1 MRLLNIFSKK
11 PLKRIEL
18 KAHSKNSKFR
28 IRASRTG
35 GINAAIH
42 PLRGLTFNT
51 KHGIRASKTFKGLTL
66 GFQGGNSIVR
76 GRWSSKNGL
85 LNLNLSKSGFTLS
98 SKNEYGT
105 YNISK
110 PNRSSFKFA
119 GVQLRG
125 KKAAP
130 LAAFFFLSTIGDLL
144 LPPLFR
150 LLGFL
155 FRAVGYLLLLAIKIL
170 INISIILLRVF
181 AVIYH
186 LILFVM
192 IDVPKQIINN
202 LSQKEIVDDSDESE
216 VKINKDQSFEDDKST
231 VNGLNERLESYSR
244 NYSEIT
250 IFEKIKKIVLA
261 FVGFGLACFGVIGIF
276 LSFAGFLSFATGEGS
291 LDGGTIIMAVV
302 SVCSFILGRRLL
314 KPLFEMI
321 RHKKDY
327 DLKKILEEK
336 IEITKKNQSPK

>member
-1 MRLLNIFSKK
+1 MRLLNIFKKK
-11 PLKRIEL
+11 PFKRIEL
-18 KAHSKNSKFR
+18 KVHSKDSKTR

-51 KHGIRASKTFKGLTL
+51 KHGMRVSKTFKGLTL
-66 GFQGGNSIVR
+66 GVQGKSSVVR
-76 GRWSSKNGL
+76 GRWTSKNGL
-85 LNLNLSKSGFTLS
+85 FNLNLSKSGFTFS
-98 SKNEYGT
+98 SKSEYGT

-110 PNRSSFKFA
+110 PNRSSFKFG

-130 LAAFFFLSTIGDLL
+130 LAGFFFLMTIGEVVMMPIL
-144 LPPLFR
+144 R
-150 LLGFL
+150 FL
-155 FRAVGYLLLLAIKIL
+155 FNAVRYLILLSINIL
-170 INISIILLRVF
+170 IYILTILLK
-181 AVIYH
+181 AIPVIYY
-186 LILFVM
+186 LILFLI
-192 IDVPKQIINN
+192 IDVPKQVINN
-202 LSQKEIVDDSDESE
+202 VSQKETVDHSDESE

-276 LSFAGFLSFATGEGS
+276 LSFAGFLSFATGEES

-336 IEITKKNQSPK
+336 IEITNEIQSSK

>member
-1 MRLLNIFSKK
+1 MRLLNIFKKK
-11 PLKRIEL
+11 PFKRIEL
-18 KAHSKNSKFR
+18 KVHSKDSKTR

-51 KHGIRASKTFKGLTL
+51 KHGMRVSKTFKGLTL
-66 GFQGGNSIVR
+66 GVQGKSSVVR
-76 GRWSSKNGL
+76 GRWTSKNGL
-85 LNLNLSKSGFTLS
+85 FNLNLSKSGFTFS
-98 SKNEYGT
+98 SKSEYGT

-110 PNRSSFKFA
+110 PNRSSFKFG

-130 LAAFFFLSTIGDLL
+130 LAGFFFLMTIGEVVMMPIL
-144 LPPLFR
+144 R
-150 LLGFL
+150 FL
-155 FRAVGYLLLLAIKIL
+155 FNAVRYLILLSINIL
-170 INISIILLRVF
+170 IYILTILLK
-181 AVIYH
+181 AIPVIYY
-186 LILFVM
+186 LILFLI
-192 IDVPKQIINN
+192 IDVPKQVINN
-202 LSQKEIVDDSDESE
+202 VSQKETVDHSDESE

-276 LSFAGFLSFATGEGS
+276 LSFAGFLSFATGEES

-336 IEITKKNQSPK
+336 IEITNENQSSK